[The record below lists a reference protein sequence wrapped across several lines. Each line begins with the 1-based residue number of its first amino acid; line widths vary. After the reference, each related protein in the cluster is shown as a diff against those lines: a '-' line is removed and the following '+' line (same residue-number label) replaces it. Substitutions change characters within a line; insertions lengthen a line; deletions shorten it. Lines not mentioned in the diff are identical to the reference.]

1 MRSTTLDYII
11 LGLLQNEPLS
21 GYRIRKTFEETALG
35 NFGGSPGTIYPALKR
50 LSKNELI
57 QKVSVAESDKF
68 QFCITDLGLN
78 LLKEWLSKTP
88 EKEHVQKN
96 VNLLILKFAFM
107 DHLID
112 RYQKI
117 DFLQHMLI
125 ESQDYLE
132 ELEQFYILEKEMMS
146 QTGQL
151 SFEYGLLSY
160 TSTISWCEN
169 ALDQIMKTDQQE

>member
-11 LGLLQNEPLS
+11 LGLIQSQPLS

-57 QKVSVAESDKF
+57 LKIPVADTVKF
-68 QFCITDLGLN
+68 QFRITDQGLR
-78 LLKEWLSKTP
+78 LLKAWLSKTP
-88 EKEHVQKN
+88 EKEEIQKD

-107 DHLID
+107 DPLID

-117 DFLQHMLI
+117 EYLQQMLI
-125 ESQDYLE
+125 EAQDYLE
-132 ELEQFYILEKEMMS
+132 DLEHFYVHEKEMMS
-146 QTGQL
+146 TTGQL

-160 TSTISWCEN
+160 TTTINWCQN
-169 ALDQIMKTDQQE
+169 ALERVMHEND